1 MANSAPFLAKCPS
14 SALFMGTSL
23 SSGIG
28 RDDAGG
34 VQRRGDA
41 RYFVQVKFNALGKDN
56 RMVKCL
62 VCGEWGQTKGIDNV
76 RRDLIFLP

>member
-1 MANSAPFLAKCPS
+1 
-14 SALFMGTSL
+14 
-23 SSGIG
+23 
-28 RDDAGG
+28 
-34 VQRRGDA
+34 
-41 RYFVQVKFNALGKDN
+41 VQVKFNALGKDN